1 MDHTC
6 KIETTKSRGQ
16 HNVGQRDLEQRESFL
31 FAALKL
37 SAQELNVSED
47 AGTTSSAAVQC
58 PVELN
63 CDLDTLCICLTVE
76 I

>member
-58 PVELN
+58 SDWSPAGGTPCGTEL
-63 CDLDTLCICLTVE
+63 
-76 I
+76 